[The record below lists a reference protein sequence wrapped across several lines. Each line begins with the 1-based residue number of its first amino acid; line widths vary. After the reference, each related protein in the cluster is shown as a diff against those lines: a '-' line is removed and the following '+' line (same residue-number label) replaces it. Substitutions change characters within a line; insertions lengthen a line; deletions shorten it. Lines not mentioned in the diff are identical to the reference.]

1 MEDKE
6 LYVMMTLISG
16 LGPVTQNKLLT
27 LMGGIDNCFS
37 IEKKSEVISSL
48 EAGELRMYNRALNAF
63 NKYKN
68 DDELRRRA
76 KEMVASCYEKGI
88 DIVTKGDPRY
98 PWRFVQLPDVPIVLY
113 IKGTLKIN
121 EYSRSL
127 GVVGARRCTHE
138 GKEQAIEAASRAVKE
153 NTAVISGMAKGID
166 SYAHT
171 ACIKEGGYTIAV
183 LGNGPDICYP
193 KEHQLLYEAIIKSG
207 CIISEYPPGTRPCQY
222 YFPQRNRIIA
232 ALSDEL
238 CVIDAGNNSGT
249 RYTVDSCRKYRKEVG
264 QGDGSN
270 AI

>member
-6 LYVMMTLISG
+6 LYVMMTLIPG
-16 LGPVTQNKLLT
+16 LGPVTQNKLLNSFGSIQRCFELSADQADMT
-27 LMGGIDNCFS
+27 TRGINTF
-37 IEKKSEVISSL
+37 L
-48 EAGELRMYNRALNAF
+48 
-63 NKYKN
+63 KYKDDSELGKRASEIVNNCDRLNVQIITREYPAYPTRFKDLPDIPILLYSKGIFNIN
-68 DDELRRRA
+68 D
-76 KEMVASCYEKGI
+76 YEK
-88 DIVTKGDPRY
+88 
-98 PWRFVQLPDVPIVLY
+98 
-113 IKGTLKIN
+113 
-121 EYSRSL
+121 SL
-127 GVVGARRCTHE
+127 GIVGARRCTHE

-193 KEHQLLYEAIIKSG
+193 KEHQLLYEAIIRQG

-249 RYTVDSCRKYRKEVG
+249 RYTVDSCRKYRKDVV
-264 QGDGSN
+264 
-270 AI
+270 